1 MSVRKLAAVLA
12 LTLASAAAQTPLPG
26 LRIEAVP
33 AGSVIFVRNDYSQ
46 PLTACLIELVD
57 YPGSSFV
64 LWRDAYVDD
73 EAAYTEPGM
82 EKRIPVSSMT
92 VGAAP
97 DYVKVRAAI
106 YADGSTAGLADRIS
120 LLVDRRHALL
130 DTMRELIQRI
140 EATSD
145 KASLITNL
153 NQWAET
159 LRPTGRVNG
168 MSPAVAR
175 QAVARSW
182 VAIIAKSLD
191 THTPAEVLDLLK
203 RSERRLLESKPP
215 LQ

>member
-1 MSVRKLAAVLA
+1 MSVRKLAGALA
-12 LTLASAAAQTPLPG
+12 LALASAAAQTPLPG

-33 AGSVIFVRNDYSQ
+33 GGSVIFVRNSASQ
-46 PLTACLIELVD
+46 PLTGYLIELVD

-73 EAAYTEPGM
+73 EAAYTEPSV

-92 VGAAP
+92 VGAVP
-97 DYVKVRAAI
+97 DYVKIRAAV
-106 YADGSTAGLADRIS
+106 YADGTTAGLGDRVS
-120 LLVDRRHALL
+120 LLLDRRHALL
-130 DTMRELIQRI
+130 DTMREIIRRI

-145 KASLITNL
+145 KTALIASL

-159 LRPTGRVNG
+159 LRPAGRVNG
-168 MSPAVAR
+168 MSPTVAR

-182 VAIIAKSLD
+182 VAVIAKSLD

-203 RSERRLLESKPP
+203 RSERRLVESKPP

>member
-1 MSVRKLAAVLA
+1 MSVRKLTGVLA
-12 LTLASAAAQTPLPG
+12 LALASAAAQTPLPG

-33 AGSVIFVRNDYSQ
+33 GGSVIFVRNTYSQ

-64 LWRDAYVDD
+64 LWRDTYVDD
-73 EAAYTEPGM
+73 EASYVEPSV

-92 VGAAP
+92 VGAVP
-97 DYVKVRAAI
+97 DYVKVRAAV
-106 YADGSTAGLADRIS
+106 YADGTTAGLADRVS
-120 LLVDRRHALL
+120 LLLDRRHALL
-130 DTMRELIQRI
+130 DTMREIIRRI

-145 KASLITNL
+145 KTALIGNL

-159 LRPTGRVNG
+159 LRPAGRVNG
-168 MSPAVAR
+168 MLPTVAK

-182 VAIIAKSLD
+182 ISVIAKSLD